1 MVIVLL
7 YYIQIEVEKIVEIAD
22 IVKAINVKQSADYQI
37 RSYLQT

>member
-22 IVKAINVKQSADYQI
+22 IVYAINVKQSAANQI
-37 RSYLQT
+37 RSYLET